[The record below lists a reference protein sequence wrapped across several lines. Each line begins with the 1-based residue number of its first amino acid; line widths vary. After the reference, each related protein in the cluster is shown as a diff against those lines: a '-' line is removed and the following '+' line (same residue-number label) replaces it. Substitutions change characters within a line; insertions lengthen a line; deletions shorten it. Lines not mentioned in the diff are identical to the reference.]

1 MDIALNFFG
10 DHHAPLKSIARQL
23 GISHAVCTV
32 PLTARQSPY
41 IEAWHAL
48 ALRSQVLEMESYGM
62 RIAVLEGIKFIDAAK
77 LGTGDCDQ
85 SIDNFCALLKN
96 MSQAGIHTV
105 CYNWMPVFG
114 WFRSRLEVPA
124 RGGARATAFC
134 SDDMQDVGMTSC
146 GRVEGG
152 MLWQTLEYFLSR
164 VVPVAQQYRIKLA
177 LHPDDP
183 PVGSLAGVD
192 RILISSDAMM
202 KAVDLVPSEFNGVAF
217 CQGTFATMG
226 CDVPKEIRRFD
237 QRIHFAHFRDVSGT
251 AGNFVETFADD
262 GITDMAE
269 AIEAYHDIGFQG
281 VIRPDHTPTMI
292 GEDNQVPGYGILG
305 NLYAIGYLRG
315 LMEAVEKRNT
325 RRMACV

>member
-41 IEAWHAL
+41 IEAWHPL

-164 VVPVAQQYRIKLA
+164 VVPVAQQYCIKLA
-177 LHPDDP
+177 LHPDDLALVVDC
-183 PVGSLAGVD
+183 VGNLTVHRIAQYPSIHKAQIAQLPISLCLDKHHTEDLIDREIIGV
-192 RILISSDAMM
+192 LY
-202 KAVDLVPSEFNGVAF
+202 G
-217 CQGTFATMG
+217 
-226 CDVPKEIRRFD
+226 
-237 QRIHFAHFRDVSGT
+237 
-251 AGNFVETFADD
+251 
-262 GITDMAE
+262 
-269 AIEAYHDIGFQG
+269 
-281 VIRPDHTPTMI
+281 DHT
-292 GEDNQVPGYGILG
+292 QAILLVFRFSTASI
-305 NLYAIGYLRG
+305 NPLR
-315 LMEAVEKRNT
+315 
-325 RRMACV
+325 